1 MLSIEAVTMTGKDC
15 KVSTTGNL
23 KEVMKESIT
32 VAEMLTKSRA
42 AQYGLDYEELKKKQ
56 IHVHV
61 PEGATPKDG
70 PSAGAA
76 MVTAIISAL
85 TTIPIRHDLA
95 MTGEVNLRGN
105 VTAIGGLKEKL
116 LAALRAGIKT
126 VLIPADNEKDLAEIP
141 KNVTKTLEIVPVK
154 SIDEVLSYALLDM
167 PTPLESIKSDEL
179 DQISSKS
186 AENEG
191 ESVIHH

>member
-1 MLSIEAVTMTGKDC
+1 
-15 KVSTTGNL
+15 
-23 KEVMKESIT
+23 
-32 VAEMLTKSRA
+32 
-42 AQYGLDYEELKKKQ
+42 
-56 IHVHV
+56 
-61 PEGATPKDG
+61 
-70 PSAGAA
+70 